1 MDKLSITFNEIPMLR
16 HSIMENENDTSEF
29 IFMVAQVLVAAQK
42 SLKATFLLLKKAD
55 NDIMSIVQGYVS
67 MLHGHQR

>member
-1 MDKLSITFNEIPMLR
+1 
-16 HSIMENENDTSEF
+16 MENENDTSEF

-55 NDIMSIVQGYVS
+55 NDIMSIV
-67 MLHGHQR
+67 